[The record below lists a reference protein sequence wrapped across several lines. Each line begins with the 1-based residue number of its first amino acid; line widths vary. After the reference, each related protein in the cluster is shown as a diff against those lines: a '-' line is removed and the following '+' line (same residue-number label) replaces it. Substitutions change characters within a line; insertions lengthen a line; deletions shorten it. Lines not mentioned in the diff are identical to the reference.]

1 MDLRALQSILADL
14 PLGSLAYFNVL
25 DSTNAQAERW
35 VEDGVPHLSLVVADE
50 QTAGRGRS
58 GRAWFTPRGAGLA
71 FSLILRPEQIE
82 SASIPRLTGLGA
94 LAVCEVLQSKY
105 DLQAQIKWPND
116 VLVGGRKLTGV
127 LVEAD
132 WQGDEIRS
140 AVLGIGINVAPDSV
154 PPESEAGFPATC
166 VETALGSPIDRW
178 TLLREVLRVLLSRLL
193 DIDQDEFLQAW
204 EGNLVY
210 QREWVQL
217 LREGSEPVIG
227 RLLGLRSDGSLRMS
241 LPNGE
246 EVFFQAG
253 EIHLRKFDRS

>member
-14 PLGSLAYFNVL
+14 PLGSMAYFNVL

-35 VEDGVPHLSLVVADE
+35 VENGAPHLSLVVADE

-58 GRAWFTPRGAGLA
+58 GRTWFTPPGAGLA
-71 FSLILRPEQIE
+71 FSLVLRPEQIE

-116 VLVGGRKLTGV
+116 VLVDGRKLTGV

-132 WQGDEIRS
+132 WLGDEFRS
-140 AVLGIGINVAPDSV
+140 VVLGIGINVAPGSV
-154 PPESEAGFPATC
+154 PPGSEATC
-166 VETALGSPIDRW
+166 VETVIGSPIDRW

-193 DIDQDEFLQAW
+193 GIDQDEFLQAW
-204 EGNLVY
+204 EGNLAF
-210 QREWVQL
+210 QMEWVQL
-217 LREGSEPVIG
+217 LREGSEPVVG
-227 RLLGLRSDGSLRMS
+227 RLLGMRSDGSLRMA

-253 EIHLRKFDRS
+253 EIRLRKFDRS

>member
-1 MDLRALQSILADL
+1 MDLHALQSILSDL
-14 PLGSLAYFNVL
+14 PLGSVTYFNVL

-35 VEDGVPHLSLVVADE
+35 VENGVPHLSLVVADE

-58 GRAWFTPRGAGLA
+58 GRSWFTPRGAALA
-71 FSLILRPEQIE
+71 FSLILRPEQIG
-82 SASIPRLTGLGA
+82 SASLARLTGLGA
-94 LAVCEVLQSKY
+94 LAVCEVLQREY

-154 PPESEAGFPATC
+154 PPESAAGFPATC

-178 TLLREVLRVLLSRLL
+178 TLLKEVLRVLLSRLL

-204 EGNLVY
+204 EGKLAY

-227 RLLGLRSDGSLRMS
+227 RLLGLRSDGSLRLA

>member
-14 PLGSLAYFNVL
+14 PLGSMAYFNVL

-58 GRAWFTPRGAGLA
+58 GRAWFTSPGAGLA

-94 LAVCEVLQSKY
+94 LAVCEVLQREY

-178 TLLREVLRVLLSRLL
+178 TLLREVLRALLSRLL
-193 DIDQDEFLQAW
+193 DIAQDEFLQAW

-227 RLLGLRSDGSLRMS
+227 RLLGLRSDGSLRMA

>member
-14 PLGSLAYFNVL
+14 PLGSMAYFNVL

-35 VEDGVPHLSLVVADE
+35 VENGAPHLSLVVADE

-58 GRAWFTPRGAGLA
+58 GRTWFTPPGAGLA
-71 FSLILRPEQIE
+71 FSLVLRPEQIE

-140 AVLGIGINVAPDSV
+140 AVLGIGINVAPGSV
-154 PPESEAGFPATC
+154 PPGSEATC
-166 VETALGSPIDRW
+166 VETVIGSPIDRW

-193 DIDQDEFLQAW
+193 GIDQDEFLQAW
-204 EGNLVY
+204 EGNLAF
-210 QREWVQL
+210 QMEWVQL
-217 LREGSEPVIG
+217 LREGSEPVVG
-227 RLLGLRSDGSLRMS
+227 RLLGMRSDGSLRMA

-253 EIHLRKFDRS
+253 EIRLRKFDRS

>member
-1 MDLRALQSILADL
+1 MDLGALQSRLADL
-14 PLGSLAYFNVL
+14 PLGQMAYFDVL
-25 DSTNAQAERW
+25 DSTNEQALRWAQA
-35 VEDGVPHLSLVVADE
+35 GAPHLSLVVADE

-58 GRAWFTPRGAGLA
+58 GRAWFTPRGAALA
-71 FSLILRPEQIE
+71 FSLILRPEQIG
-82 SASIPRLTGLGA
+82 STSLPRLTGLGA
-94 LAVCEVLQSKY
+94 LAVCEVLNREY

-132 WQGDEIRS
+132 WQGEDIRS

-154 PPESEAGFPATC
+154 PPESEVVFPATC

-178 TLLREVLRVLLSRLL
+178 TLMEEVLRVLLSRLP
-193 DIDQDEFLQAW
+193 DIHQDEFLQAW
-204 EGNLVY
+204 EENLAY

-227 RLLGLRSDGSLRMS
+227 RLLGLKSDGSLR
-241 LPNGE
+241 LALLNGE
-246 EVFFQAG
+246 EKFFQAG
-253 EIHLRKFDRS
+253 EIHLRKVDRS

>member
-1 MDLRALQSILADL
+1 MDLCALQSILADW
-14 PLGSLAYFNVL
+14 PLGSMAYFNVL

-35 VEDGVPHLSLVVADE
+35 VENGAPHLSLVVADE
-50 QTAGRGRS
+50 QTAGRGRN
-58 GRAWFTPRGAGLA
+58 GRIWFTPRGAGLA
-71 FSLILRPEQIE
+71 FSLILRSEQIE
-82 SASIPRLTGLGA
+82 SVSIPRLTGLGA

-116 VLVGGRKLTGV
+116 VLVGGKKLTGV

-140 AVLGIGINVAPDSV
+140 VVLGIGINVAPDSV
-154 PPESEAGFPATC
+154 PPVSEAGFPATC

-178 TLLREVLRVLLSRLL
+178 ILLREVLSVLLSRLL
-193 DIDQDEFLQAW
+193 VIDQDEFLQDW

-210 QREWVQL
+210 QRQWVQL
-217 LREGSEPVIG
+217 LREGSEPVTG
-227 RLLGLRSDGSLRMS
+227 RLLGLRSDGSLRLA

-253 EIHLRKFDRS
+253 EIHLRMFDRS

>member
-154 PPESEAGFPATC
+154 PPESEATC

-227 RLLGLRSDGSLRMS
+227 RLLGLRSDGSLRMA